1 MNERNIKMEGK
12 LVRLEEISPK
22 YFEKVIE
29 WRNNS
34 GKNKFLNQP
43 FILIIS

>member
-1 MNERNIKMEGK
+1 MQKKLILEGK